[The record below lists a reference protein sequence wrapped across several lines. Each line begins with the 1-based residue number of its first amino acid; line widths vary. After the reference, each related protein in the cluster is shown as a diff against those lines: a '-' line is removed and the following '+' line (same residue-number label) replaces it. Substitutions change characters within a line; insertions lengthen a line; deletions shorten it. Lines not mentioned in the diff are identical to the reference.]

1 MSISRVPADFNR
13 SISLSENTEE
23 YETDR
28 ILHIAT
34 YNIHKGL
41 SFFNQRLVLH
51 ELRDQLH
58 GLDVDVVFLQ
68 EVIGEHALHA
78 TRFRDW
84 PRNTQYE
91 FLADSVWPDFAYGK
105 NAVYGHGHHGNAILS
120 RFPIVSWENED
131 ISAHRFESRGLLH
144 CELAIPGWKDTL
156 HCICVHLGLFRRG
169 RSQQLEAIE
178 KRIRQLV
185 SPDAPLVVAGDFND
199 WRGTANPLLASR
211 LNLVEVFQHIHGK
224 AARSF
229 PSVLP
234 LLRLDRIYIR
244 GFQVKNAQILHNRPW
259 SRISDH
265 AVLSAN
271 IMRT

>member
-1 MSISRVPADFNR
+1 MSISKLSVDFER
-13 SISLSENTEE
+13 LVSLPENGEE
-23 YETDR
+23 HEPGQ

-41 SFFNQRLVLH
+41 SFFNRRLMLH
-51 ELRDQLH
+51 ELRDQLQS
-58 GLDVDVVFLQ
+58 LDVDVVFLQ

-78 TRFRDW
+78 ARFRDW
-84 PRNTQYE
+84 PINTQYE
-91 FLADSVWPDFAYGK
+91 FLADSVWSDFAYGK
-105 NAVYGHGHHGNAILS
+105 NAVYDHGHHGNAILS
-120 RFPIVSWENED
+120 RFPIMNWENED

-156 HCICVHLGLFRRG
+156 HCVCVHLGLFRRS

-185 SPDAPLVVAGDFND
+185 SPDAPLVIAGDFND
-199 WRGTANPLLASR
+199 WRGVANPLLSSR
-211 LNLVEVFQHIHGK
+211 LNLVEVFQHTHGK
-224 AARSF
+224 TARSF
-229 PSVLP
+229 PSILP

-271 IMRT
+271 IVRT